1 MNELMSQAI
10 DLMVAGMGF
19 VFVFLIILVF
29 ATLLMSKLVLRFG
42 PAEPEPAA
50 PARNS
55 RAKRSASSPV
65 DPDTAEAIKKAI
77 AQYRS
82 RHKK

>member
-19 VFVFLIILVF
+19 VFAFLVVLVF

-42 PAEPEPAA
+42 PAEPEPA
-50 PARNS
+50 PARTP
-55 RAKRSASSPV
+55 RAKPSAPSPV

>member
-1 MNELMSQAI
+1 MNDLMSQAI
-10 DLMVAGMGF
+10 DLMIAGMGF

-29 ATLLMSKLVLRFG
+29 ATQIMSKLIGRF
-42 PAEPEPAA
+42 APEPVTPKKAPRAKPKA
-50 PARNS
+50 PAS
-55 RAKRSASSPV
+55 V

-77 AQYRS
+77 AKFRS

>member
-1 MNELMSQAI
+1 MDELMSQAV

-19 VFVFLIILVF
+19 VFAFLVFLVF
-29 ATLLMSKLVLRFG
+29 ATLLMSKLLTRFA
-42 PAEPEPAA
+42 PPEPATPAKSPRAKSKA
-50 PARNS
+50 PAS
-55 RAKRSASSPV
+55 V

-77 AQYRS
+77 AQFRS

>member
-1 MNELMSQAI
+1 MSQAI

-19 VFVFLIILVF
+19 VFAFLIILVF
-29 ATLLMSKLVLRFG
+29 ATLLMSKLLHRFG
-42 PAEPEPAA
+42 APEPAT
-50 PARNS
+50 PARTP
-55 RAKRSASSPV
+55 RARSSAPSSV

>member
-1 MNELMSQAI
+1 MSQAI
-10 DLMVAGMGF
+10 DLMIAGMGF

-29 ATLLMSKLVLRFG
+29 ATGIMSKIIGRFA
-42 PAEPEPAA
+42 PPEPATPARTPRAKSSA
-50 PARNS
+50 PA
-55 RAKRSASSPV
+55 KV

>member
-10 DLMVAGMGF
+10 DLMIAGMGF
-19 VFVFLIILVF
+19 VFAFLVILVF
-29 ATLLMSKLVLRFG
+29 ATGIMSKFITRFA
-42 PAEPEPAA
+42 PPEPAT
-50 PARNS
+50 PGRTP
-55 RAKRSASSPV
+55 RAKPSAPKSV